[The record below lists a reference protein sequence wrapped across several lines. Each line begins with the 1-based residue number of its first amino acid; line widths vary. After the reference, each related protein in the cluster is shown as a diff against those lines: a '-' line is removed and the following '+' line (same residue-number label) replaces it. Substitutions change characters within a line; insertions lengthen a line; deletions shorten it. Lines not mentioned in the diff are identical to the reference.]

1 VVADDGAFLFRY
13 ANAQNPNDPR
23 SVSMEFFKEELERRS
38 GGRIKVENYFG
49 GILGTEREIADAVA
63 IGALQAT
70 RGGMFE
76 DASIKFNIV
85 LLPYLVGGWD
95 EAICLARSPWMM
107 EIAAEGRTR
116 GFHIPAVGISQGFRA
131 HGSKRR
137 AIRTVADFD
146 GLKIR
151 VPNAQE
157 VFHRMENA
165 LGANPQGI
173 AQSETYSGLRT
184 GVVDGTTAPPS
195 DLWDRRQYEVLE
207 WVTIDTHATGP
218 DPLMVNLAWYQQLPT
233 DLRVIF
239 DEVARQ
245 ALEYSDELYSASE
258 EKIIADLAE
267 HVEIIYPTPE
277 VRAEM
282 RERTRPVYDFFVD
295 RGDFTWADIE
305 AAVAASKS
313 CLISSS
319 RDSSLETETR
329 PSQPVT
335 LSTATPS
342 GDAYSW
348 NDGGIQKPVILSER
362 GESKNLPKL
371 SATPKETRYSDP
383 RGTLRLARRHS
394 LAQGDSE
401 FFIGSEGV
409 RRPSRRVPGGNEDR
423 SSCGSSPNLGG
434 SFDSATSE
442 VAPLRMTGSRFS
454 SEAEANSP

>member
-1 VVADDGAFLFRY
+1 LIRNILVALVAALLAGPTAASGDDDIFLFRY

-23 SVSMEFFKEELERRS
+23 SVSMEFFKTELERRTE
-38 GGRIKVENYFG
+38 GRIKVENYFG

-63 IGALQAT
+63 IGALQGT

-107 EIAAEGRTR
+107 EIAAEGRKR

-131 HGSKRR
+131 HGSKKR

-195 DLWDRRQYEVLE
+195 DLWDRRQYEVLD

-218 DPLMVNLAWYQQLPT
+218 DPLMVNLAWYQRLPS
-233 DLRVIF
+233 DLKEIF
-239 DEVARQ
+239 DEVARE
-245 ALEYSDELYSASE
+245 ALERSDELYSASE
-258 EKIIADLAE
+258 EKIINELAE
-267 HVEIIYPTPE
+267 HVEIILPSPE

-282 RERTRPVYDFFVD
+282 RARTRPVYDFFVD
-295 RGDFTWADIE
+295 RGDFTWDDIN
-305 AAVAASKS
+305 AAVEASKQ
-313 CLISSS
+313 CGN
-319 RDSSLETETR
+319 LE
-329 PSQPVT
+329 Q
-335 LSTATPS
+335 
-342 GDAYSW
+342 
-348 NDGGIQKPVILSER
+348 
-362 GESKNLPKL
+362 
-371 SATPKETRYSDP
+371 
-383 RGTLRLARRHS
+383 
-394 LAQGDSE
+394 
-401 FFIGSEGV
+401 
-409 RRPSRRVPGGNEDR
+409 
-423 SSCGSSPNLGG
+423 
-434 SFDSATSE
+434 
-442 VAPLRMTGSRFS
+442 
-454 SEAEANSP
+454 